1 MKLLETSYLV
11 DYERGR
17 EVARRYYEGHSHESL
32 AATTISMFELAFGVV
47 WNSSNRLDELVDSLT
62 WVEFQPFTVDD
73 ALEAARIHA
82 ELQASGKRIPIAD
95 TLIAGVAR
103 NRGADLVARDR
114 HFEAIEGLTVDRY
127 RS

>member
-11 DYERGR
+11 DYEQGL
-17 EVARRYYEGHSHESL
+17 EAARRYYEEHSHESL
-32 AATTISMFELAFGVV
+32 AATTISLFELAFGVV
-47 WNSSNRLDELVDSLT
+47 QTSSNRLDELVASLT
-62 WVEFQPFTVDD
+62 WVEFEPFTVDD

-82 ELQASGKRIPIAD
+82 ELQASGESIPIAD

-114 HFEAIEGLTVDRY
+114 HFEGIDGLRVDRY
-127 RS
+127 RP